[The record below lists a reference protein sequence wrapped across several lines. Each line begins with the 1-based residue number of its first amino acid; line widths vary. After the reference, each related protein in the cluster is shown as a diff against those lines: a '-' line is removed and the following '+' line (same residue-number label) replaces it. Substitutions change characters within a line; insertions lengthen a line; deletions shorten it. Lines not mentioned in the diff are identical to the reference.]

1 MAIRKSTENEF
12 KKALKNYNA
21 KLSRLRK
28 ADVSVGL
35 PEKATLS
42 EIKSRS
48 AKDVRKEIERLKR
61 FTQRGAET
69 AVDFQGLQ
77 ITKFER
83 QEISNQLRSVNI
95 KRTIR
100 RKKGDLDNTNK
111 KTIPKFRN
119 KTALKKFQKSIEIE
133 SRFDFEKLRAEKYV
147 DNYLTAIGNIFGSE
161 ATELFNII
169 QELEPEKFVQFGT
182 ERDLLSISFIYDPQ
196 ERERKLSAITQ
207 EWQRAI
213 E

>member
-1 MAIRKSTENEF
+1 MAIRKSTENEL

-119 KTALKKFQKSIEIE
+119 KTALNKFQKSIEIE

-207 EWQRAI
+207 EWKRAI

>member
-1 MAIRKSTENEF
+1 MAIRKSTENEL

-119 KTALKKFQKSIEIE
+119 KTALNKFQKSIEIE